1 MTVKSLLF
9 SVQLGA
15 METWADFRQ
24 KLFEE
29 DHQVPLRHILLQPL
43 DSKIPHRNPHF
54 VLQLLPIP
62 QASKLSSPYPTFS
75 HCSRQVATQLQL
87 TLSLYQ
93 ASPHLFLY
101 PSLSLPD
108 CLLVSRSPLP
118 TTHMHIHTHIVFLLI
133 ICPQWHSVFLCHS
146 TLNRQNEVWSRM
158 LSYHMSGQSVA
169 FWRVQWDKSLHPAT
183 LGRSVGSSTVS

>member
-1 MTVKSLLF
+1 MWNSVSAWNFYTCTYVHMNDGFPGYLQSNFDSLNY
-9 SVQLGA
+9 
-15 METWADFRQ
+15 
-24 KLFEE
+24 
-29 DHQVPLRHILLQPL
+29 
-43 DSKIPHRNPHF
+43 SKW
-54 VLQLLPIP
+54 
-62 QASKLSSPYPTFS
+62 YPTFS